1 MGRIVRC
8 ISEKAVHPMY
18 VAVAGIHLYSLEE
31 LSYFL
36 QNFLYLIDEEFFN
49 SELLRFLKDELKRPD
64 LAELVM
70 ARLSRIKPVALA
82 GELALSAGGMSEKE
96 QIQLRKR
103 IEEYLK
109 MSDSGRKKLQADA
122 LFARGAYEQAEILYE
137 GLLQQWK
144 YGKAGTGKLNESD
157 AGKAYYALGKIRMS
171 AFEWKSAGDALV
183 HAYELLQ
190 QEFILQELYELS
202 CISPVEVCE
211 WKVFSR
217 IHGITLRRWQEQFN
231 RKKELIENSL
241 AERDYE
247 SMQNRTAA
255 GAEGLS
261 EAEVLC
267 GKWKQDFRKI
277 RKSCCQGD
285 IFSV

>member
-1 MGRIVRC
+1 
-8 ISEKAVHPMY
+8 
-18 VAVAGIHLYSLEE
+18 
-31 LSYFL
+31 
-36 QNFLYLIDEEFFN
+36 
-49 SELLRFLKDELKRPD
+49 
-64 LAELVM
+64 
-70 ARLSRIKPVALA
+70 
-82 GELALSAGGMSEKE
+82 
-96 QIQLRKR
+96 
-103 IEEYLK
+103 
-109 MSDSGRKKLQADA
+109 
-122 LFARGAYEQAEILYE
+122 
-137 GLLQQWK
+137 
-144 YGKAGTGKLNESD
+144 
-157 AGKAYYALGKIRMS
+157 MS

-247 SMQNRTAA
+247 SMQNRAAA

>member
-247 SMQNRTAA
+247 SMQNRAAA

>member
-36 QNFLYLIDEEFFN
+36 QNFLYLIDAEFFN

-70 ARLSRIKPVALA
+70 ARLSRMKPVALA
-82 GELALSAGGMSEKE
+82 GELALAAGGMSEKE

-247 SMQNRTAA
+247 SMQNRAAA

>member
-31 LSYFL
+31 LSFFL
-36 QNFLYLIDEEFFN
+36 QNFLYLIDAEFFN

-70 ARLSRIKPVALA
+70 ARLSRMKPVALA
-82 GELALSAGGMSEKE
+82 GELALAAGGMSEKE

-109 MSDSGRKKLQADA
+109 MPDSGRKKLQADA

-144 YGKAGTGKLNESD
+144 YGKAGTGKLSESD
-157 AGKAYYALGKIRMS
+157 AGKVYYALGKIRMS
-171 AFEWKSAGDALV
+171 AFEWRSAGDALV

-247 SMQNRTAA
+247 SMQNRAAA

>member
-31 LSYFL
+31 LSFFL
-36 QNFLYLIDEEFFN
+36 QNFLYLIDAEFFN

-70 ARLSRIKPVALA
+70 ARLSRMKPVALA
-82 GELALSAGGMSEKE
+82 GELALAAGGMSEKE